1 MSGAKRRHT
10 QRLASGQH
18 LLRSPLA
25 DELAAAAG
33 IAGGDLVVEIGAGT
47 GRLTAPL
54 AERAGHVI
62 AIEVDP
68 RLARLLRRRF
78 RGDGRVTVVEVDG
91 LAAALP
97 ACPFRVV
104 ANLPFAITT
113 PMLRRLLDDPGMP
126 LLAADLVV
134 QLGFAVKRCSPRPCT
149 LLSAGWLPWWQLA
162 VERVLPPGSFQPPP
176 SVESAILS
184 ARRRPRPLVDAVGSR
199 RLPSDA
205 ASSIPARQP
214 AGTAGV
220 GLGAK
225 TLGSVL
231 TAARAGRRRPADA
244 ARRLGLGGAA
254 RVPAVVQCVPTARAT
269 CMMQRW
275 PN

>member
-1 MSGAKRRHT
+1 MSGVKRRHT

-78 RGDGRVTVVEVDG
+78 QGDARVTVVEADG
-91 LAAALP
+91 LAAAFP

-113 PMLRRLLDDPGMP
+113 PMLRRLLDDPGLP
-126 LLAADLVV
+126 LLALPTWSSSAD
-134 QLGFAVKRCSPRPCT
+134 SP
-149 LLSAGWLPWWQLA
+149 
-162 VERVLPPGSFQPPP
+162 
-176 SVESAILS
+176 
-184 ARRRPRPLVDAVGSR
+184 
-199 RLPSDA
+199 
-205 ASSIPARQP
+205 
-214 AGTAGV
+214 
-220 GLGAK
+220 
-225 TLGSVL
+225 
-231 TAARAGRRRPADA
+231 
-244 ARRLGLGGAA
+244 
-254 RVPAVVQCVPTARAT
+254 
-269 CMMQRW
+269 
-275 PN
+275 

>member
-1 MSGAKRRHT
+1 MSGVRRRHT

-33 IAGGDLVVEIGAGT
+33 IAGSDLVVEIGAGT

-54 AERAGHVI
+54 VELAGHVI

-78 RGDGRVTVVEVDG
+78 QCGGRVTVVEADG

-113 PMLRRLLDDPGMP
+113 PMLRRLLDDPDLP
-126 LLAADLVV
+126 LIAADLVV
-134 QLGFAVKRCSPRPCT
+134 QRGFAVKRCSARPCT

-162 VERVLPPGSFQPPP
+162 VERVLPPDCFQPPP

-184 ARRRPRPLVDAVGSR
+184 ARRRSRPLVDAAAVDDYRLLLRRAFRRDNRPVRLALGLERRRWTAFSR
-199 RLPSDA
+199 RRGLAGDA
-205 ASSIPARQP
+205 RPTQLDVWDWAALHAYVRSFTASRRHRP
-214 AGTAGV
+214 
-220 GLGAK
+220 GA
-225 TLGSVL
+225 
-231 TAARAGRRRPADA
+231 
-244 ARRLGLGGAA
+244 
-254 RVPAVVQCVPTARAT
+254 
-269 CMMQRW
+269 
-275 PN
+275 

>member
-1 MSGAKRRHT
+1 MSGVKRRHT

-33 IAGGDLVVEIGAGT
+33 IASGDLVVEIGAGT

-78 RGDGRVTVVEVDG
+78 QGDGRVTVVEADG
-91 LAAALP
+91 LTAALP
-97 ACPFRVV
+97 ASPFRVV

-113 PMLRRLLDDPGMP
+113 PMLRRLLDDPGLP

-134 QLGFAVKRCSPRPCT
+134 QRGFAVKRCSPRPCT

-162 VERVLPPGSFQPPP
+162 VERVLPPDCFQPPP

-184 ARRRPRPLVDAVGSR
+184 ARRRPRPLVRRGGSG
-199 RLPSDA
+199 RLPA
-205 ASSIPARQP
+205 AAAPGVPARQP
-214 AGTAGV
+214 AGAAGA
-220 GLGAK
+220 GLGAE

-244 ARRLGLGGAA
+244 ARRLGLGGAVRYLRSSNA
-254 RVPAVVQCVPTARAT
+254 SRRHGARA
-269 CMMQRW
+269 
-275 PN
+275 

>member
-1 MSGAKRRHT
+1 VSGVKRRHT

-68 RLARLLRRRF
+68 RLARRLRRRF
-78 RGDGRVTVVEVDG
+78 QGDNRVTVVEADG

-104 ANLPFAITT
+104 ANLPFSITT
-113 PMLRRLLDDPGMP
+113 
-126 LLAADLVV
+126 
-134 QLGFAVKRCSPRPCT
+134 RCFGACWMIRACRC
-149 LLSAGWLPWWQLA
+149 W
-162 VERVLPPGSFQPPP
+162 PPTWS
-176 SVESAILS
+176 SS
-184 ARRRPRPLVDAVGSR
+184 
-199 RLPSDA
+199 A
-205 ASSIPARQP
+205 ASP
-214 AGTAGV
+214 
-220 GLGAK
+220 
-225 TLGSVL
+225 
-231 TAARAGRRRPADA
+231 
-244 ARRLGLGGAA
+244 
-254 RVPAVVQCVPTARAT
+254 
-269 CMMQRW
+269 
-275 PN
+275 